1 MLGKTEGKR
10 GRGRRRMR
18 WLDSITNSM
27 DLNLSKLGEMVR
39 DREAR
44 GATVRGAPESWTQLG
59 DWTTTTVENGRGASS
74 EHVPWLKGQGYSA
87 ASVRGIVQARTLE
100 WVEFTSEDLPWPK
113 DWTHVFCISTSALSP
128 QGEPS
133 ASSGYC
139 NEGPKLTIRTNSAR
153 ETKNVGS

>member
-1 MLGKTEGKR
+1 MEKTPMLGKTEGTR

-59 DWTTTTVENGRGASS
+59 D
-74 EHVPWLKGQGYSA
+74 
-87 ASVRGIVQARTLE
+87 
-100 WVEFTSEDLPWPK
+100 
-113 DWTHVFCISTSALSP
+113 
-128 QGEPS
+128 
-133 ASSGYC
+133 
-139 NEGPKLTIRTNSAR
+139 
-153 ETKNVGS
+153 

>member
-59 DWTTTTVENGRGASS
+59 D
-74 EHVPWLKGQGYSA
+74 
-87 ASVRGIVQARTLE
+87 
-100 WVEFTSEDLPWPK
+100 
-113 DWTHVFCISTSALSP
+113 
-128 QGEPS
+128 
-133 ASSGYC
+133 
-139 NEGPKLTIRTNSAR
+139 
-153 ETKNVGS
+153 